1 MAQHLYLFYIHFTW
15 WYEIQGTLMKI
26 KLSKNEVKMYEEI
39 IFDDN
44 LLFELNAIPQM
55 VVNKDRVIVRVNKKF
70 IKLFGYSSDE
80 ILGKQT
86 VTLTPSLEKFKEYT
100 QYFMQTKEGII
111 KSEELEYKKKDGTLF
126 WVKLEGNPI
135 NKSDDELLIL
145 WSFIDITKEVYY
157 RKELKLLAST
167 DPMTKLYNRRYF
179 SELATTVVQLAK
191 RSGLVYSVIMVDIDK
206 FKRINDTYGHAKG
219 DEVIIALSKV
229 LKCNGRESDIVSR
242 WGGEEFVI
250 LLPQTKQNSAVKI
263 AEKLRKNIEM
273 LHILTDNDETISF
286 TISLGVATV
295 DLKICS
301 DVEHVINNADKALY
315 IAKEG
320 GRNRVEI
327 YQ

>member
-1 MAQHLYLFYIHFTW
+1 MNV
-15 WYEIQGTLMKI
+15 E
-26 KLSKNEVKMYEEI
+26 LSKNEVKIYEEI

-70 IKLFGYSSDE
+70 TKLFGYSSEE

-86 VTLTPSLEKFKEYT
+86 AKLTPSLEKFKEYA
-100 QYFMQTKEGII
+100 QYFVQTKEGII

-135 NKSDDELLIL
+135 NKSTDELLIL

-157 RKELKLLAST
+157 RKELELLAST

-206 FKRINDTYGHAKG
+206 FKRINDAYGHKVG
-219 DEVIIALSKV
+219 DEVIIALAKV
-229 LKCNGRESDIVSR
+229 LKCNGRKSDIVSR

-250 LLPQTKQNSAVKI
+250 LLPQTKLDGAAEI
-263 AEKLRKNIEM
+263 AEKLRKNVER
-273 LHILTDNDETISF
+273 LQVFAGEDNKISF

-295 DLKICS
+295 NFEDCP
-301 DVEHVINNADKALY
+301 DVEAVINNADKALY
-315 IAKEG
+315 VAKES

-327 YQ
+327 FQL

>member
-1 MAQHLYLFYIHFTW
+1 MNV
-15 WYEIQGTLMKI
+15 E
-26 KLSKNEVKMYEEI
+26 LSKNEVKIYEEI

-70 IKLFGYSSDE
+70 TKLFGYSSEE

-86 VTLTPSLEKFKEYT
+86 AKLTPSLEKFKEYA
-100 QYFMQTKEGII
+100 QYFVQTKEGII

-135 NKSDDELLIL
+135 NKSTDELLIL

-157 RKELKLLAST
+157 RKELELLAST

-206 FKRINDTYGHAKG
+206 FKRINDAYGHKVG
-219 DEVIIALSKV
+219 DEVIIALAKV
-229 LKCNGRESDIVSR
+229 LKYNGRKSDIVSR

-250 LLPQTKQNSAVKI
+250 LLPQTKLDGAAEI
-263 AEKLRKNIEM
+263 AEKLRKNVER
-273 LHILTDNDETISF
+273 LQVFAGEDNKISF

-295 DLKICS
+295 NFEDCP
-301 DVEHVINNADKALY
+301 DVEAVINNADKALY
-315 IAKEG
+315 VAKES

-327 YQ
+327 FQL

>member
-1 MAQHLYLFYIHFTW
+1 
-15 WYEIQGTLMKI
+15 MKI
-26 KLSKNEVKMYEEI
+26 ELSKSEVKAYEEI

-70 IKLFGYSSDE
+70 TKLFGYSSDE

-86 VTLTPSLEKFKEYT
+86 ATLTPSLEKFQEYA
-100 QYFMQTKEGII
+100 QYFVHTKEGII
-111 KSEELEYKKKDGTLF
+111 KSEELEYKKKDATIF

-135 NKSDDELLIL
+135 NKSGRELLIL

-157 RKELKLLAST
+157 RKELELLAST

-206 FKRINDTYGHAKG
+206 FKRINDTYGHTIG

-229 LKCNGRESDIVSR
+229 LKYNGRESDIVSR

-250 LLPQTKQNSAVKI
+250 LLPQTKQNSAMEI
-263 AEKLRKNIEM
+263 AEKLRKNVEV
-273 LHILTDNDETISF
+273 LHVVIGDDKKISF

-295 DLKICS
+295 HLQNCF
-301 DVEHVINNADKALY
+301 DVEDVINNADKALY
-315 IAKEG
+315 FAKEG
-320 GRNRVEI
+320 GRNRVEVFT
-327 YQ
+327 Q